1 MNTQLRYYRHKLGR
15 SGPRLDYLQTSK
27 NTVPS
32 QLCSQAEV
40 AVHDFHGEI
49 KRLPS
54 NLQKKAASIT
64 TLNQ

>member
-54 NLQKKAASIT
+54 NL
-64 TLNQ
+64 